1 LVKTA
6 EAFDAG
12 VDVAQVV
19 VCTGQYSTAVTFDR
33 LIGQALRR
41 MFVEL
46 VISVMFMAATGVA
59 ATCASLL
66 LSAVSL

>member
-6 EAFDAG
+6 EAFDAE
-12 VDVAQVV
+12 VNIDVVQAV
-19 VCTGQYSTAVTFDR
+19 VCTTAVIFDI
-33 LIGQALRR
+33 LIGQVSQR

-46 VISVMFMAATGVA
+46 GISVMFMAATGVA
-59 ATCASLL
+59 AICASLL

>member
-19 VCTGQYSTAVTFDR
+19 VCTGQYSTAVTFDI

-46 VISVMFMAATGVA
+46 GTSVMFMAAGVA